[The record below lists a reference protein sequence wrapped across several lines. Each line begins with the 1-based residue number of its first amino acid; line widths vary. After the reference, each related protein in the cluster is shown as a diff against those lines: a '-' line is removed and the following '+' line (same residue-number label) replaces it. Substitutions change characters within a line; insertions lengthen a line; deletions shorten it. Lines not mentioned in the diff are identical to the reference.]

1 MMNMKMSN
9 KEKLQEVLK
18 KIQSV
23 IKPPTKQKPSE
34 FAESQLRW
42 CDGPFAGELM
52 KLHPYQIEPLNQ
64 TINPK
69 VRRIVLCSAAQML
82 KTSLMTASICYFM
95 VNDPANAAYASNTAT
110 ETHNYSSGKLQQTI
124 DRSGL
129 QEYLTDKNDKTKP
142 NNQDRWMMASSDLLY
157 FLNLNSPSTL
167 RSKTLKRVYLDECS
181 NVDVD
186 SSEGNPIDV
195 AATRTS
201 QFQDGLV
208 MLSSTPKI
216 DDDLIVQEY
225 KLSNQC
231 KYFIRCPHCEHEHE
245 ILFDNVH
252 YEWKEI
258 EGGRRKIPDENTA
271 RLLCP
276 ECSTE
281 ISEAQRIRA
290 VKKGR
295 WIATVPEIT
304 DVVGYN
310 ISRLYSPI
318 ESIKSITKAYSDAFT
333 KFSMM
338 AFKNNYLGQ
347 PFSDEIS
354 KDLDL
359 ILLENLRDSSFDV
372 KNIPDDVLAIVMG
385 IDQQLDRLEC
395 TTIGFS
401 EHKVY
406 VLDHR
411 SFYSPDCTKYG
422 AKAYTELNQY
432 VNGAFLTVS
441 GRKLKVLEA
450 FIDAG
455 NGNASAAI
463 YRFCSG
469 KKLFTPIK
477 GSSSGTKMNGESTD
491 LFKPS
496 RTGGRELMLLNVN
509 DGKTTLRRLLN
520 GAVSE
525 EAEELPLQLK
535 FTEDLPDDYFVQ
547 MQSEHLK
554 RKGDS
559 FYWILKKGE
568 KRNESLDCLNY
579 ALIAMSYSLSRIGKH
594 PFAELRKYNARLEKD
609 KYSEQEQPTKPQGR
623 QPPQRR
629 GNNWFGNKGT

>member
-1 MMNMKMSN
+1 MKKSN

-18 KIQSV
+18 TVQKV

-34 FAESQLRW
+34 FAEKNLRW
-42 CDGPFAGELM
+42 SDGPFSGELM
-52 KLHPYQIEPLNQ
+52 KLHPYQVEPLNQ
-64 TINPK
+64 TANPK

-95 VNDPANAAYASNTAT
+95 VNDPANAAYASSTAK
-110 ETHNYSSGKLQQTI
+110 ETQQYAAGKLQPTI

-129 QEYLTDKNDKTKP
+129 KKYVTDKNDKSKP
-142 NNQDRWMMASSDLLY
+142 NNQNQWMMSSSDLLY
-157 FLNLNSPSTL
+157 FMNLNSPSTL

-181 NVDVD
+181 NVDID
-186 SSEGNPIDV
+186 SSEGNPITL
-195 AATRTS
+195 AAARTS
-201 QFQDGLV
+201 QFQDGLI
-208 MLSSTPKI
+208 MLSSTPKLN
-216 DDDLIVQEY
+216 DDIIVQEY
-225 KLSNQC
+225 KMSNQC
-231 KYFIRCPHCEHEHE
+231 KYFIKCPHCDHEHE
-245 ILFDNVH
+245 ILFENVKFD
-252 YEWKEI
+252 WKEI

-271 RLLCP
+271 KLLCP

-281 ISEAQRIRA
+281 ITEAQRVRA
-290 VKKGR
+290 IDKGR
-295 WIATVPEIT
+295 WIATYPEIT

-318 ESIKSITKAYSDAFT
+318 DSVKRIVKEFASAYYNYSLMSFY
-333 KFSMM
+333 
-338 AFKNNYLGQ
+338 NNLIGVPYA
-347 PFSDEIS
+347 DEMN

-359 ILLENLRDSSFDV
+359 VLLENLRDPSFDI
-372 KNIPDDVLAIVMG
+372 KNIPDEVLGIVMSV
-385 IDQQLDRLEC
+385 DQQLDRLEC
-395 TTIGFS
+395 TTLGFS
-401 EHKVY
+401 ENKIF

-411 SFYSPDCTKYG
+411 YFFSPDCTKYG

-432 VNGAFLTVS
+432 VNGTFLTES
-441 GRKLKVLEA
+441 GRKLRVLQA

-455 NGNASAAI
+455 NGNASATI

-469 KKLFTPIK
+469 KKIFTPIK
-477 GSSSGTKMNGESTD
+477 GSSSANGD

-496 RTGGRELMLLNVN
+496 RTGGHELVMLNVN
-509 DGKTTLRRLLN
+509 TGKTTLRRLLN
-520 GAVSE
+520 GALSE

-535 FTEDLPDDYFVQ
+535 FTEGLPEDYFVQ
-547 MQSEHLK
+547 LQSEELK
-554 RKGDS
+554 RKGDNL
-559 FYWILKKGE
+559 YWVLKKGE

-579 ALIAMSYSLSRIGKH
+579 ALIAMQYVLSKLGKH

-609 KYSEQEQPTKPQGR
+609 KYSEQEQPTKPQVR